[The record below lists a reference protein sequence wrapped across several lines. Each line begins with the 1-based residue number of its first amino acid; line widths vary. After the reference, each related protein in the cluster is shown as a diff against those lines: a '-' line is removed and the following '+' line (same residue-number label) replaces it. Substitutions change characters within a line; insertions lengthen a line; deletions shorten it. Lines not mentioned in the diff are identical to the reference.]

1 MKLNPTRCFFLA
13 AGLLLAGSLLP
24 AAPAVRGKGRN
35 VPKPL
40 DHLAQTKQRIDTLL
54 KRRLNPEPLP
64 AVLPNPFQLPGT
76 VTGTDLR
83 DGLPLDPTKPDH
95 PVVPVEITPPTDSEA
110 LARYAAGLKISG
122 TVRLNGQLHLI
133 INQSPYKE
141 GDLLL
146 LNNTEPPVYLQIIRL
161 SPGELTLGLND
172 ASLTLKVKN

>member
-1 MKLNPTRCFFLA
+1 MKLTSTRCLLVV
-13 AGLLLAGSLLP
+13 AGLLLAAGLAP
-24 AAPAVRGKGRN
+24 AAPAARGKARN
-35 VPKPL
+35 VPKV
-40 DHLAQTKQRIDTLL
+40 DHLTQTKERIDALL

-64 AVLPNPFQLPGT
+64 ALLPNPFQLPGT
-76 VTGTDLR
+76 TAGTGLR
-83 DGLPLDPTKPDH
+83 EGLPPDPTKPDH

-122 TVRLNGQLHLI
+122 AVRLNGQLHLI

-146 LNNTEPPVYLQIIRL
+146 LNNTEPPVYLQITRL

-172 ASLTLKVKN
+172 ATLTLKVKN